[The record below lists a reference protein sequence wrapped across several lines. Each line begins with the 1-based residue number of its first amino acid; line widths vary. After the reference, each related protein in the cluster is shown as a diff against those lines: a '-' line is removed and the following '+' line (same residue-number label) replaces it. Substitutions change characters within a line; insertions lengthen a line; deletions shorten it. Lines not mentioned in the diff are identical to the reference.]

1 MLFLTLGKLRTIPLR
16 AVMADIL
23 VVIRERISLHRILDF
38 FFLREKCLFLKSKFQ
53 LWTPYV
59 VEMAAAVH

>member
-38 FFLREKCLFLKSKFQ
+38 FLREKCLFLKSNFQ
-53 LWTPYV
+53 LRTPYV